1 MKRLIILTA
10 ALFLANLCLKAQSK
24 HFKNSDSLHAIM
36 RKYTDAGLPGVAL
49 AIYSEKDG
57 WWAGAEGY
65 AKLEEKLHM
74 TNSHLQYLQSISK
87 TYMATAI
94 LKLHEQGKI
103 QLDSFAIKYLPRK
116 YCRFVKHADKV
127 TVRMLLNHTSG
138 IAEYSDDPEF
148 VTFIL
153 EHPLQPFDIK
163 DVLRTV
169 GSKDLMFSPGSR
181 HYYSNTNYELL
192 ALIADSLTGNHAEFI
207 AHVVFEPLGL
217 DHTFYRNDTGYL
229 HYAQLVDSY
238 WDVLN
243 TGRPANVT
251 AIQKVNVSSFIGD
264 DGIVC
269 TTTDAVKFLKG
280 LVEGK
285 LLSPSTLVQM
295 ETWVNDQNGNPIYGL
310 GLVHYAA
317 GGLTGFG
324 HSGGGIG
331 GGCILMYVPE
341 KKLYLFMSTNI
352 GTLFEGE
359 LTSKAN
365 QMKDEILATVL
376 K

>member
-1 MKRLIILTA
+1 MKQLIISI
-10 ALFLANLCLKAQSK
+10 ALFLTTLSLKAQSQ
-24 HFKNSDSLHAIM
+24 HFRNSDSLHAIM
-36 RKYTDAGLPGVAL
+36 KKYTDAGLPGVAL

-65 AKLEEKLHM
+65 AKIEKKIHM
-74 TNSHLQYLQSISK
+74 VNSHLQYLQSISK
-87 TYMATAI
+87 TYMAVAI
-94 LKLHEQGKI
+94 LKLYEQGKI
-103 QLDSFAIKYLPRK
+103 LLDSSIIKYLPRK
-116 YCRFVKHADKV
+116 YRHFVKHADRI

-153 EHPLQPFDIK
+153 EHPLHTFDITDIMK
-163 DVLRTV
+163 TIED
-169 GSKDLMFSPGSR
+169 KELMFMPGSR

-192 ALIADSLTGNHAEFI
+192 ALIADSLTGNHAAFI
-207 AHVVFEPLGL
+207 SSVIFKPLGL

-229 HYAQLVDSY
+229 RYPQLVDSY

-251 AIQKVNVSSFIGD
+251 AIQKTNVSSFIGD

-269 TTTDAVKFLKG
+269 TTTDAIKFLKG

-285 LLSPSTLVQM
+285 LLSPATLEQM
-295 ETWVNDQNGNPIYGL
+295 ETWVNDHDGNPIYGL
-310 GLVHYAA
+310 GLVHYSA
-317 GGLTGFG
+317 GGLSGFG

-341 KKLYLFMSTNI
+341 KKLYIFMATNL

-359 LTSKAN
+359 LTAKAN

-376 K
+376 Q